1 MIDEAIRPLAEDES
15 ILMGS
20 LKAEI
25 RDETEMNNP
34 NVVKV
39 VVDGNDFA
47 LYFSRYP
54 IPYFRDASPLSL
66 LTGRFK
72 HIGIYVYRREF
83 LLKYAQMPQTP
94 LEEAE
99 KLEQL
104 RALENGY
111 RIKVP
116 TTRLQSIGVD
126 TEEDFAAVTQLTRSP
141 YLLVGFPG
149 SPIKSA
155 KELVAYA
162 KARPGKLNIG
172 ATNIGSGTHLVAMRF
187 LTEAGIRAESTYVP
201 YKGVGPALLDLM
213 AGRIDASIAGI
224 ISAGPLVR
232 SGKLRALG
240 VSSARRSTF
249 LPDLPTIAEQGV
261 PGFEAAAFE
270 GWAAPAKT
278 PVAVLN
284 RLSAEAARAAKSET
298 IAGKYRDDGAEALGS
313 TPEEFRRFI
322 AQEVPQWRKLVKE
335 LGITAAAE

>member
-1 MIDEAIRPLAEDES
+1 MRRLRLQQVLGLAVAVTAPYPALAQPAAGYPTKPIRLIVAQPPGGSTDITMRLFAQKVGES
-15 ILMGS
+15 LGQQIIVDNRASGGVSSVGS
-20 LKAEI
+20 LVTVAKATP
-25 RDETEMNNP
+25 DGYTLLAVTP
-34 NVVKV
+34 SFTFAPALVKDLA
-39 VVDGNDFA
+39 VD
-47 LYFSRYP
+47 P
-54 IPYFRDASPLSL
+54 V
-66 LTGRFK
+66 K
-72 HIGIYVYRREF
+72 
-83 LLKYAQMPQTP
+83 
-94 LEEAE
+94 
-99 KLEQL
+99 
-104 RALENGY
+104 
-111 RIKVP
+111 
-116 TTRLQSIGVD
+116 
-126 TEEDFAAVTQLTRSP
+126 DFAAVTQLTRSP

-187 LTEAGIRAESTYVP
+187 LTQAGIRAESTYVP

-213 AGRIDASIAGI
+213 SGRIDASIAGV
-224 ISAGPLVR
+224 ISAGPLVK

-240 VSSARRSTF
+240 VSSARRSAL

-278 PVAVLN
+278 PVAILN